1 MSYSL
6 LSKALLVIFLASALS
21 ASPAEAQVRRDQVRP
36 RTTQTVKRAV
46 NPLRKL
52 PYAHRAYAAGLLV
65 KKNFTNKYGTDG
77 ALLKA
82 VNTKAAAKPKGFN
95 EGAFKQAVKGL
106 TTKQQQVFALNTLVR
121 DSKSDTMMSAAVT
134 KLADMGD
141 ASSYGSLHWAMVKGG
156 EKTIPEV
163 AKAVNKI
170 GARDSNFAPKRR
182 LLDLSTIKNPR
193 SRVEAVLEGGEV
205 LSVKP
210 LSTDNHHAFD
220 TYLVTFK
227 NKVNGENV
235 KAVFKPTGPKHAENW
250 LRYSGSL
257 NGRGG
262 AYSFMSR
269 EVFAY
274 RFDKML
280 GTGLV
285 PPTSATAIKV
295 PGAGTVMGSMQ
306 YFMPGSK
313 AIGNNWKDTRA
324 EYKAF
329 EKSPQGVRQMDTMRT
344 MSWIMSSVE
353 HVPSS
358 MMGGNKGNILVA
370 NQKNSGFPLG
380 ISTPGTGKRM
390 MLIDNASGH
399 THKQYLS
406 DNMLPQRF
414 EKGLINRLQGL
425 DKGKFMNMATK
436 YLGDHEAKWAW
447 GRIQHTLTVAKTR
460 PTWE

>member
-1 MSYSL
+1 MMTKKNILKNTL
-6 LSKALLVIFLASALS
+6 LATILASVLATTTVQ
-21 ASPAEAQVRRDQVRP
+21 AEQPRVRP
-36 RTTQTVKRAV
+36 APAAKRMV

-52 PYAHRAYAAGLLV
+52 PHAHRAYAAGLLV
-65 KKNFTNKYGTDG
+65 KKHFTNKYGNDS
-77 ALLKA
+77 ALLNAVGRKA
-82 VNTKAAAKPKGFN
+82 NHKPKGFN
-95 EGAFKQAVKGL
+95 EGAFKQAVKAL
-106 TTKQQQVFALNTLVR
+106 TPKQAQVFALNTLVR
-121 DSKSDTMMSAAVT
+121 DSKSDTMMSTAAS

-163 AKAVNKI
+163 AKAVAKI
-170 GARDSNFAPKRR
+170 GARDGNFAPKRS
-182 LLDLSTIKNPR
+182 LLDLSRIKDPKAQ
-193 SRVEAVLEGGEV
+193 VEKVLEGGEIQ
-205 LSVKP
+205 SVKP

-250 LRYSGSL
+250 LRFSGDL

-274 RFDKML
+274 RLDKML
-280 GTGLV
+280 GTSLV

-295 PGAGTVMGSMQ
+295 PGAGHVMGSMQ

-313 AIGNNWKDTRA
+313 AIGNNWKDTRN
-324 EYKAF
+324 EFKGF
-329 EKSPQGVRQMDTMRT
+329 EKSGQGVRQMDTIRA

-358 MMGGNKGNILVA
+358 LMGGNKGNILVA
-370 NQKNSGFPLG
+370 HQKSSGFPVG
-380 ISTPGTGKRM
+380 IATPGTGKRL

-414 EKGLINRLQGL
+414 EKGFVNKLRAL

-436 YLGDHEAKWAW
+436 YLGQHEANWAW
-447 GRIQHTLTVAKTR
+447 GRIQHTVNVAKER
-460 PTWE
+460 PSYE